1 MPHWAVEQI
10 RVLIAPNSQIV
21 MFITV
26 AIDFLVQPKG
36 QSGPP
41 IRVASKKPKIRSRA
55 CSISS
60 RLAVGL
66 FNESMPITER
76 PRRQAPPTASIRSS
90 SLGGA
95 PSGVVLHLNI
105 PAVKS
110 RGRRI
115 IEGADA
121 PFPCPSGRALLDVD
135 ADEPNSPRH

>member
-10 RVLIAPNSQIV
+10 RVPMAPNSQIV

-41 IRVASKKPKIRSRA
+41 IRVANKKPKIRSSA

-66 FNESMPITER
+66 FNEINL
-76 PRRQAPPTASIRSS
+76 RRGLPSTKRRLVRYTVEPPTPMLLAIF
-90 SLGGA
+90 LIAGA
-95 PSGVVLHLNI
+95 AIH
-105 PAVKS
+105 
-110 RGRRI
+110 RQQ
-115 IEGADA
+115 
-121 PFPCPSGRALLDVD
+121 
-135 ADEPNSPRH
+135 NSARV